1 MQIFWQRFVFCW
13 WWMLV
18 KEWNYLI
25 SFDAYKKLY
34 NYKHNAMIYMCV
46 YLKLYMSSLELIL
59 INNGNRT
66 EWSPIRSVIIR
77 VINKISRPR
86 SGSPICL
93 IMSMI
98 ADQFDETKFCYQLI
112 ITITKFVIF

>member
-34 NYKHNAMIYMCV
+34 NYKHNAMIHV
-46 YLKLYMSSLELIL
+46 RVPENMSSL
-59 INNGNRT
+59 
-66 EWSPIRSVIIR
+66 
-77 VINKISRPR
+77 
-86 SGSPICL
+86 
-93 IMSMI
+93 
-98 ADQFDETKFCYQLI
+98 
-112 ITITKFVIF
+112 

>member
-34 NYKHNAMIYMCV
+34 NYNTMQWYKLN
-46 YLKLYMSSLELIL
+46 LKLYMSSL
-59 INNGNRT
+59 
-66 EWSPIRSVIIR
+66 
-77 VINKISRPR
+77 
-86 SGSPICL
+86 
-93 IMSMI
+93 
-98 ADQFDETKFCYQLI
+98 
-112 ITITKFVIF
+112 

>member
-1 MQIFWQRFVFCW
+1 MTNIKKLLKWMQIFWQRFVFCW

-46 YLKLYMSSLELIL
+46 YLKLYMSSL
-59 INNGNRT
+59 
-66 EWSPIRSVIIR
+66 
-77 VINKISRPR
+77 
-86 SGSPICL
+86 
-93 IMSMI
+93 
-98 ADQFDETKFCYQLI
+98 
-112 ITITKFVIF
+112 

>member
-34 NYKHNAMIYMCV
+34 ITTNTMQWYMYV